1 MKKVISI
8 VLAFVMVFSLCAVG
22 ASATVDDALMAIRIK
37 PAAASYSKGDTVTFD
52 VCYETSSWLG
62 GLATCNLTIAYDS
75 DVFETVDDI
84 SNGKQPKL
92 SETTGILWG
101 TGYKITSENMEPTLS
116 WMETYRGSLATADTA
131 KGWDSAFNIKMV
143 HIQAGGYYDASTE
156 VKSFGFQL
164 KIKEDAP
171 ADGCYTVG
179 VPVAAVKD
187 GTTFVDEEIASV
199 YDTGDV
205 DDYMGE
211 TTGLSK
217 FFDIADGTITIASA
231 TPSVTHEKT
240 MGQMKSWSTL
250 TGPFNGGLVGKISDL
265 ALTFDGENQCNEIK
279 KIEVAVTTDAGT
291 TTSEAYQVYEQA
303 DGSYLFR
310 AVIKNMDTTD
320 TKTFSCKYIVT
331 LADGT
336 TTYSSAD
343 VTGLSAN
350 GIYTAA
356 LANYNASK

>member
-1 MKKVISI
+1 MSKKILSFALAVVMLMSMFAFTTSAADLAEGCQIGLRVESNAYVGMPAGETVQFKVYY
-8 VLAFVMVFSLCAVG
+8 VLPEETDLSTYRQASGNFAIGFTSAYKFDTTNVSNANTCRTWG
-22 ASATVDDALMAIRIK
+22 ASYDFFGTGAVSISSSVQSQLLAKADTSYGWDNACQVVETYLSGAAYKAATGFPVDPDCEIFTLEFK
-37 PAAASYSKGDTVTFD
+37 TTKTLEVTDTIGII
-52 VCYETSSWLG
+52 EG
-62 GLATCNLTIAYDS
+62 AYDTNFFKLAYWAS
-75 DVFETVDDI
+75 NLSTSNKYAKDVVDF
-84 SNGKQPKL
+84 SNIIA
-92 SETTGILWG
+92 T
-101 TGYKITSENMEPTLS
+101 PT
-116 WMETYRGSLATADTA
+116 D
-131 KGWDSAFNIKMV
+131 
-143 HIQAGGYYDASTE
+143 
-156 VKSFGFQL
+156 
-164 KIKEDAP
+164 
-171 ADGCYTVG
+171 
-179 VPVAAVKD
+179 
-187 GTTFVDEEIASV
+187 
-199 YDTGDV
+199 
-205 DDYMGE
+205 
-211 TTGLSK
+211 
-217 FFDIADGTITIASA
+217 ASA

-265 ALTFDGENQCNEIK
+265 ALTFDSENQCNEIK